1 MRKGVANMRH
11 HLTNKERFALETWKL
26 FDKLIRSEL
35 PHIPEAWRYELSH
48 NWDSEILKFLQKID
62 DLKNTKF

>member
-1 MRKGVANMRH
+1 MR

-26 FDKLIRSEL
+26 FDKLIQSEL

>member
-1 MRKGVANMRH
+1 MG

-62 DLKNTKF
+62 DLKNIKF